1 MRRIGLLLAVAAL
14 LAATVSGGAA
24 SAQENDTVRVETGP
38 TAKLLDDGQALRVK
52 VKVACEPPAEV
63 LEAAVFAQQDEQ
75 TVWGEAGIASVVCD
89 GNSHVRFVEVNA
101 LEGQFH
107 RGEAHV
113 SAFVLV
119 CLDPDCGE
127 TADGGDTRTVKVVGG
142 RR

>member
-1 MRRIGLLLAVAAL
+1 MRRISLLVVVAL
-14 LAATVSGGAA
+14 LATTLPGSVAT
-24 SAQENDTVRVETGP
+24 AQETDTVRIKVDP
-38 TAKLLDDGQALRVK
+38 IAKVLGDGQAVRVK
-52 VKVACEPPAEV
+52 VKVACEPPAVV
-63 LEAAVFAQQDEQ
+63 LEASVFAQQDEQ